1 MPFFRFRKMRLLKL
15 FIFLVWMLVTAFND
29 KAPASKWVI
38 YKACS
43 LKVNGSTNVNKFDC
57 VINNYYKPDT
67 LSFVQYN
74 QQDAVK
80 MIGAMKLDI
89 NSFDCHN
96 PMMTA
101 DLRKT
106 LKAKQFPKLV
116 IKFITL
122 SKYPQ
127 LKGQQVTGW
136 VQIDLAGVS
145 KKFQVDYQLIPS
157 GANALQLK
165 GLKQI
170 KFSDFNIEP
179 PRKIGGMI
187 KTDDELDIE
196 FNLHIKIIKDL

>member
-1 MPFFRFRKMRLLKL
+1 MKLLKL
-15 FIFLVWMLVTAFND
+15 FIFTVWLLITAFEE
-29 KAPASKWVI
+29 KELASKWVI
-38 YKACS
+38 YKTCS
-43 LKVNGSTNVNKFDC
+43 LKVNGSTNVNKFNC

-67 LSFVQYN
+67 LSFVQN
-74 QQDAVK
+74 SQQDPVK
-80 MIGAMKLDI
+80 MMGAMKLDI

-96 PMMTA
+96 AMMTA

-106 LKAKQFPKLV
+106 LKAKQFPNLV
-116 IKFITL
+116 IKFINL

-127 LKGQQVTGW
+127 LKGQHITGW

-145 KKFQVDYQLIPS
+145 KKFQVAYQLIPS
-157 GANALQLK
+157 GTNTLQLK

-187 KTDDELDIE
+187 TTEDELDIE
-196 FNLHIKIIKDL
+196 FNLHIKTINAL

>member
-1 MPFFRFRKMRLLKL
+1 MKLLKL
-15 FIFLVWMLVTAFND
+15 LIILVGGVLVAFNT

-57 VINNYYKPDT
+57 VINSYYKPDT
-67 LSFVQYN
+67 LCFIQNS
-74 QQDAVK
+74 QQEPVR
-80 MIGAMKLDI
+80 MTGAMKLDI

-106 LKAKQFPKLV
+106 LKAKQFPKLI
-116 IKFITL
+116 IKFISL

-127 LKGQQVTGW
+127 LKGQQITGL
-136 VQIDLAGVS
+136 VQIELAGVS

-165 GLKQI
+165 GLKEI

-187 KTDDELDIE
+187 KTNDELDIE
-196 FNLHIKIIKDL
+196 FNLHIKIINDI

>member
-1 MPFFRFRKMRLLKL
+1 MRLLKL

-29 KAPASKWVI
+29 KVPASKWVI

-43 LKVNGSTNVNKFDC
+43 LKVNGSTNVNKFNC

-67 LSFVQYN
+67 LSFVQVN

-80 MIGAMKLDI
+80 MVGAMKLDI

-157 GANALQLK
+157 GVNTVQMK

-196 FNLHIKIIKDL
+196 FNLHIKIINDL